1 VPPDAIA
8 HSCSHAASAALA
20 SDLARRLGLR
30 ATAFSTSDQP
40 DAALAV
46 APTSERRHG
55 TPCVPIVVL
64 GRRATT
70 SSALDGRLIL
80 CGVRDE
86 ADAPAVA
93 TAAAIGETIGLPLLL
108 IHVLPPVRQVC
119 IPGAAAFVDDYGFT
133 VEDVSRAT
141 EEVDHLVHAAGI
153 GDSDADRQMARG
165 VPGPTLAALASSQA
179 AAMVVVSATARP
191 WWSRTLEPSVTRHL
205 GRHCDRPVL
214 VCPRHPA
221 PAMRVREALG
231 RRARNL

>member
-8 HSCSHAASAALA
+8 HSCSDAASAALA

-30 ATAFSTSDQP
+30 ATAFSTTKQP

-46 APTSERRHG
+46 APASERGHV
-55 TPCVPIVVL
+55 TPYVPVVVL
-64 GRRATT
+64 GRRVTT
-70 SSALDGRLIL
+70 TALDGRLIL
-80 CGVRDE
+80 CGARDE

-93 TAAAIGETIGLPLLL
+93 TAAAIGETLGLPLLL
-108 IHVLPPVRQVC
+108 IHVLSPVRQVC

-153 GDSDADRQMARG
+153 GDADADRQMARG

-191 WWSRTLEPSVTRHL
+191 WWSHALEPSVTRHL

-231 RRARNL
+231 HTARKL

>member
-1 VPPDAIA
+1 MPPDSIA
-8 HSCSHAASAALA
+8 HSCSHAGSAALA
-20 SDLARRLGLR
+20 GDLARRLGLR
-30 ATAFSTSDQP
+30 ATTFSRTEPP

-55 TPCVPIVVL
+55 TPYVPVVVL

-70 SSALDGRLIL
+70 TSELDGRLIL

-86 ADAPAVA
+86 GDAPAVA
-93 TAAAIGETIGLPLLL
+93 TAAAIAEILGLPLLL
-108 IHVLPPVRQVC
+108 IHVLSVVRRVC
-119 IPGAAAFVDDYGFT
+119 IPGAVGLVGDHGFT

-141 EEVDHLVHAAGI
+141 EQVDRLVHAAGI
-153 GDSDADRQMARG
+153 GEADADRQMARG
-165 VPGPTLAALASSQA
+165 VPGPTLAALAASQA

-191 WWSRTLEPSVTRHL
+191 WWSRALEPSVTGHL